1 MKYIVIILILLV
13 AYIAYCDYSCTK
25 ENFVNGGDGGIYY
38 GSSNPN
44 TGDSFK
50 NDSPIVPVNKLNSAE
65 QFNVND
71 PENTDNSA
79 ATSTSTDKTNSSGDT
94 TSTPNASSSGDTTS
108 TPNASSSGDT
118 TSTPNVDSSSNTET
132 SQSNPVPDL
141 SNYILKSKAKDLC
154 PSQPDMSRYVLKTSI
169 PKCKEKIHAL
179 I

>member
-44 TGDSFK
+44 IGDSFK
-50 NDSPIVPVNKLNSAE
+50 NDSPIVQVNKLNSAE

-71 PENTDNSA
+71 SENTDNSA
-79 ATSTSTDKTNSSGDT
+79 ATSNSTDKTSSSGDT
-94 TSTPNASSSGDTTS
+94 ASTPNTSSSGDTTS
-108 TPNASSSGDT
+108 TPNA
-118 TSTPNVDSSSNTET
+118 DSSSNTET
-132 SQSNPVPDL
+132 SQSNSVPDL
-141 SNYILKSKAKDLC
+141 SNYILKSEAKDLC

-169 PKCKEKIHAL
+169 PKCKEKNMP
-179 I
+179 